1 MPTIKLNSNGKIITK
16 DGKPSCTCCGTA
28 ITTIY
33 VEHSLAPWNGG
44 DVSYFTLT
52 GSASSGFTGD
62 GPGGEFTL
70 VYNISAGSWE
80 LTDPVYGLG
89 WKGAIE
95 PTDPTGYYLP
105 FPPTTMPDWYATVS
119 LTPLP

>member
-1 MPTIKLNSNGKIITK
+1 MPKIKLSASGKVITK
-16 DGKPSCTCCGTA
+16 DGKPSCTCCRL
-28 ITTIY
+28 Y
-33 VEHSLAPWNGG
+33 VEHILAPWNGG

-89 WKGAIE
+89 SN
-95 PTDPTGYYLP
+95 TSTDDPTGYYIESHIP
-105 FPPTTMPDWYATVS
+105 FPEYTASVS